1 MAIHF
6 QQLWETI
13 FCFFISEHFQGLDGS
28 WRRAEAG
35 RCSNAAYADF
45 DPSSPAECKDPL
57 DAAASTLL
65 IAFVINVILQHERER
80 ILTIC
85 VCLQAQ
91 LLEALHCMAQASPI
105 AVIGETIWGDEVGA
119 VYVLQVEVFSAARVC
134 FISYRATSRRALTLR
149 QMQRSVQHLAD
160 SLAAFRSYVQRTPQ
174 LLIDSLSSELYAAAS
189 IATDASPEHP
199 LYIEL
204 TSTILPSRKF
214 ASATFVSA
222 HTR

>member
-6 QQLWETI
+6 QQLWKTI
-13 FCFFISEHFQGLDGS
+13 YCFFIRAHFQGLDGS

-57 DAAASTLL
+57 AAAASTLL
-65 IAFVINVILQHERER
+65 IAFVINVILQPERER

-85 VCLQAQ
+85 VCLQGH

-119 VYVLQVEVFSAARVC
+119 VYVLQVEVFSDARVC
-134 FISYRATSRRALTLR
+134 SSVTAQRVDARSRSGRCSAACSTSPTASLPFDLTFSAR
-149 QMQRSVQHLAD
+149 PSC
-160 SLAAFRSYVQRTPQ
+160 
-174 LLIDSLSSELYAAAS
+174 SS
-189 IATDASPEHP
+189 
-199 LYIEL
+199 
-204 TSTILPSRKF
+204 IL
-214 ASATFVSA
+214 
-222 HTR
+222 